1 MDKQE
6 EIQKMAYSICPMPQA
21 SEYITNCE
29 KCGYNGDCMRQKF
42 AKKFIERGYGDTKA
56 AAKEAVAN
64 ITEDIF
70 SWLYDNL
77 VNANFSTG
85 NVEISMWA
93 LQNKAAEYGIDFINN
108 EGKRIEEEA
117 DND

>member
-56 AAKEAVAN
+56 AVKEFV
-64 ITEDIF
+64 DK
-70 SWLYDNL
+70 L
-77 VNANFSTG
+77 
-85 NVEISMWA
+85 
-93 LQNKAAEYGIDFINN
+93 KKEYGNIYRCVSVSFESLDYLVKESNN
-108 EGKRIEEEA
+108 A
-117 DND
+117 DNG

>member
-56 AAKEAVAN
+56 AVKEF
-64 ITEDIF
+64 ITKFNE
-70 SWLYDNL
+70 NL
-77 VNANFSTG
+77 VISFSLIDSVDTIADRVSECID
-85 NVEISMWA
+85 NCLLNTA
-93 LQNKAAEYGIDFINN
+93 KEYGITLD
-108 EGKRIEEEA
+108 EEA
-117 DND
+117 END